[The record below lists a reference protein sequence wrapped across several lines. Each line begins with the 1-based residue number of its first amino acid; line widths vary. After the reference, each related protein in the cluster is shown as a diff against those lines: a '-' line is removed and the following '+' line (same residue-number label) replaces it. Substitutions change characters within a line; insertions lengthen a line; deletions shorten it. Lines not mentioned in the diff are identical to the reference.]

1 MLAMKKILSQA
12 STEDYRSVFSGR
24 STPGTRSRTMTD
36 GGRPSSCG
44 AFDSDLDGY
53 DSSQSS
59 GGSSLSRGRTRKK
72 KKPVPPPTKPRMR
85 SVSPS
90 MLSRRQDSTEN
101 YVYGP
106 TLTVP
111 RLSAETANKQLED
124 DREVH
129 AHGLLTDEELK
140 LSEEIAKLQE
150 LTSNIGRDIEDELK
164 DIEASLDDD
173 KKEYLK
179 EILQKEKYIT
189 DNNPKESID
198 LEEIAARR
206 KQFMNKDLE
215 SQTESNV
222 RDGLPKKRHKVR
234 RIQSATQLDAVF
246 RRRRKMSESNLE
258 DDDSTSNNQNAETS
272 NSQSNEMKDL
282 IQDINKTY
290 GDGNE

>member
-1 MLAMKKILSQA
+1 MLAMKKILLQA

-24 STPGTRSRTMTD
+24 STPGARSRTMTD
-36 GGRPSSCG
+36 GGRQSSCG

-90 MLSRRQDSTEN
+90 MLSRRQDSSEN
-101 YVYGP
+101 YV
-106 TLTVP
+106 
-111 RLSAETANKQLED
+111 NKQLED

-150 LTSNIGRDIEDELK
+150 LTSNIGRDIEGELK

-173 KKEYLK
+173 KKEYLQ

-189 DNNPKESID
+189 DNPKESID

-222 RDGLPKKRHKVR
+222 RDSLPKKRHKVR

-272 NSQSNEMKDL
+272 NNRSNEMKDL